1 LKRKKNLKL
10 KKNQKLKNNQKK
22 IISFARFVKD
32 VNLEDGAELEPGK
45 EFKKIWKVKNTGN
58 ENWEEGVSILYIGG
72 SEEFGIKLN
81 SKYPAV
87 TAKPNEDVDVSVNLF
102 APKTQGVYEASFRL
116 CTKDGEEFGNKLN
129 LKVVV
134 IEKKQE
140 KETKKW
146 FNELIFLHDMGFTD
160 DKINVQLL
168 EKHNGD
174 LQTVVQNILK

>member
-1 LKRKKNLKL
+1 
-10 KKNQKLKNNQKK
+10 
-22 IISFARFVKD
+22 
-32 VNLEDGAELEPGK
+32 
-45 EFKKIWKVKNTGN
+45 
-58 ENWEEGVSILYIGG
+58 
-72 SEEFGIKLN
+72 
-81 SKYPAV
+81 
-87 TAKPNEDVDVSVNLF
+87 
-102 APKTQGVYEASFRL
+102 
-116 CTKDGEEFGNKLN
+116 